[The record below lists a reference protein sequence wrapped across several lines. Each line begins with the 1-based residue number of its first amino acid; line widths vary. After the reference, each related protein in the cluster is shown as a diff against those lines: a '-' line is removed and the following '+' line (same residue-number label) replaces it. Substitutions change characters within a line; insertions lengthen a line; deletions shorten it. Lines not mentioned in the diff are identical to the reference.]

1 MNGSRSWTLGHNR
14 LGNSREVQCFRLKEA
29 FSAVNELDNIGDVV
43 VVEDVVNREVV
54 VVKVQSSKLCYGWAL
69 SQEV

>member
-1 MNGSRSWTLGHNR
+1 M
-14 LGNSREVQCFRLKEA
+14 
-29 FSAVNELDNIGDVV
+29 VNELDNIRDVV

-54 VVKVQSSKLCYGWAL
+54 VVKVLSSKLCYGWAL